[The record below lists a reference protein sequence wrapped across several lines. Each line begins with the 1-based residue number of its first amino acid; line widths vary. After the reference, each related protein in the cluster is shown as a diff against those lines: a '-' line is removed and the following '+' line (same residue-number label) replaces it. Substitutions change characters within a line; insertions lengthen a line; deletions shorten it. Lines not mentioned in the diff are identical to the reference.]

1 MNKRIRN
8 AAIAALA
15 VVLSGGGIYEATQV
29 VMDSQSDLSE
39 STVIL
44 GEMQVTCLDVGQ
56 GDCTII
62 QTGDHN
68 MVMDTGNNNRGEIV
82 VDWLMAHGVTELDY
96 LILTHPD
103 ADHIGGA
110 DNVLRAVT
118 VDKVIMPDVANDT
131 ITYDEVI
138 ELIDE
143 QQIPV
148 DYPEV
153 GTQYTLGGATFTV
166 LCPQP
171 EDVSE
176 NDLNG
181 SSVGIRL
188 VHGKNSFV
196 MCGDA
201 ETDSEERM
209 VELFGDSL
217 EADVLKCGHHGSST
231 ATSDAFLMAVDP
243 IWAVISCGAGNSYG
257 HPHQEVLA
265 KLSDSDVQV
274 YRTDQRGTI
283 TATSD
288 GEQISWSSER

>member
-8 AAIAALA
+8 VVIAALA
-15 VVLSGGGIYEATQV
+15 VLLSGGGIYEAAQTVLDFQA
-29 VMDSQSDLSE
+29 DLPE
-39 STVIL
+39 STVVS
-44 GEMQVTCLDVGQ
+44 GEMRVTFLDVGQ

-62 QTGDHN
+62 QTEGHN
-68 MVMDTGNNNRGEIV
+68 MVMDTGNNNQGEVV
-82 VDWLMAHGVTELDY
+82 VDWLLAHGVTELDY

-110 DNVLRAVT
+110 DNVLRAVP

-131 ITYDEVI
+131 MTYDEVI

-153 GTQYTLGGATFTV
+153 GTQYTLGDAVFTV
-166 LCPQP
+166 LCPRQ
-171 EDVSE
+171 EEVSE
-176 NDLNG
+176 ADLNG

-201 ETDSEERM
+201 ETDSEEHM
-209 VELFGDSL
+209 IETFGKAL

-231 ATSDAFLMAVDP
+231 ATSDSFLQAVNP
-243 IWAVISCGAGNSYG
+243 IWAVISCGADNSYG

-265 KLSDSDVQV
+265 KLADSDVQV
-274 YRTDQRGTI
+274 YRTDQLGTI
-283 TATSD
+283 TAVSD
-288 GEQISWSSER
+288 GEQFSWSSER